1 MRLLMI
7 TRKVDQKDA
16 SPAGF
21 TYTWVKK
28 IGEKLEKL
36 YVITWQES
44 DRGDLPD
51 NIEIISL
58 SGSKWLKIFSIQ
70 GKLWK
75 ILSKVDGVFCHQNPE
90 YTILSAPLTK
100 LFRKKIVS
108 WHTHGTVNWKLKLV
122 NLLTDKILTAS
133 EKSCRLKNRKKI
145 EVTGHGIDIE
155 YFKPVILSVS
165 EGSLTNVRKYFRIR
179 ERSFGLRPQDDIFR
193 IVSVGRISPTK
204 DLETLIKA
212 ISVLKN
218 KGITDLEVQ
227 IIGGPVL
234 KIDKKYFKA
243 LKEINRKEKMEN
255 QIKFLGLISHN
266 QILPYLQNCDLFINL
281 SQTGSVD
288 KAILEAM
295 ACEVMVLTSN
305 EAFYSIIGS
314 SLIVKGNNPEHLA
327 EKIKWVMD
335 ISREKRKQI
344 GQYLRQEVVE
354 NHNLDNLVVKIINQ
368 FSLKSS

>member
-70 GKLWK
+70 VKLLK

-90 YTILSAPLTK
+90 YIILSAPLAK

-108 WHTHGTVNWKLKLV
+108 WHTHGSINWKLKLV
-122 NLLTDKILTAS
+122 NLLTCKILTAS

-145 EVTGHGIDIE
+145 EVVGHGIDIE
-155 YFKPVILSVS
+155 YFKNSA
-165 EGSLTNVRKYFRIR
+165 
-179 ERSFGLRPQDDIFR
+179 ERNDNKFR
-193 IVSVGRISPTK
+193 IVSIGRISPTK

-234 KIDKKYFKA
+234 KIDNKYFKA
-243 LKEINRKEKMEN
+243 LKEINKKEKLED
-255 QIKFLGLISHN
+255 QIKFLGLIPHK

-288 KAILEAM
+288 KAVLEAM
-295 ACEVMVLTSN
+295 ACERMILTSN
-305 EAFYSIIGS
+305 EAFHSIIGS
-314 SLIVKGNNPEHLA
+314 SLMVKGNNTENLTQ
-327 EKIKWVMD
+327 KIKWVMD

-368 FSLKSS
+368 YE

>member
-28 IGEKLEKL
+28 LGEKLEKL

-44 DRGDLPD
+44 DKGDLPD

-58 SGSKWLKIFSIQ
+58 FGNKWLKIFSIQ
-70 GKLWK
+70 VKLLK
-75 ILSKVDGVFCHQNPE
+75 VLSKVDGVFCHQNPE
-90 YTILSAPLTK
+90 YTILAVPLAK

-108 WHTHGTVNWKLKLV
+108 WHTHGTVNWKLKSV

-145 EVTGHGIDIE
+145 EVVGHGIDVN
-155 YFKPVILSVS
+155 YFKSS
-165 EGSLTNVRKYFRIR
+165 N
-179 ERSFGLRPQDDIFR
+179 ERNDNKFR

-234 KIDKKYFKA
+234 ENDQKYFEA
-243 LKEINRKEKMEN
+243 LKEINKMEN
-255 QIKFLGLISHN
+255 LENQIEFLGLIPHN

-281 SQTGSVD
+281 SKTGSVD
-288 KAILEAM
+288 KAVLEAM
-295 ACEVMVLTSN
+295 ACEIMILTSN
-305 EAFYSIIGS
+305 EAFHDIIGS
-314 SLIVKGNNPEHLA
+314 SLMVKGNNIEDLA
-327 EKIKWVMD
+327 QKIKWVMD
-335 ISREKRKQI
+335 IPREKRKQI
-344 GQYLRQEVVE
+344 GQFLRQEVIE

-368 FSLKSS
+368 YE

>member
-7 TRKVDQKDA
+7 TRKIDRKDT

-44 DRGDLPD
+44 DRGDLPN

-70 GKLWK
+70 IKLWK

-90 YTILSAPLTK
+90 YTILSAPLAK
-100 LFRKKIVS
+100 LFRKKIIN
-108 WHTHGTVNWKLKLV
+108 WHTHGTVSLRLKLV

-133 EKSCRLKNRKKI
+133 KKSCRLKNRKKI
-145 EVTGHGIDIE
+145 KVVGHGIDIDK
-155 YFKPVILSVS
+155 FRKILGNYDRDKFS
-165 EGSLTNVRKYFRIR
+165 I
-179 ERSFGLRPQDDIFR
+179 I
-193 IVSVGRISPTK
+193 SVGRISLTK
-204 DLETLIKA
+204 DYETLIKA
-212 ISVLKN
+212 VSDIKN
-218 KGITDLEVQ
+218 IRVE
-227 IIGGPVL
+227 IIGQPIL
-234 KIDKKYFKA
+234 KSDYKYFEK
-243 LKEINRKEKMEN
+243 LKRLIREKRY
-255 QIKFLGLISHN
+255 IKFLGPVPHN

-288 KAILEAM
+288 KAVLEAM
-295 ACEVMVLTSN
+295 ACERMILTSN
-305 EAFYSIIGS
+305 EAFNNIVGS
-314 SLIVKGNNPEHLA
+314 SLMVKRNNIEDLA
-327 EKIKWVMD
+327 EKIKWV
-335 ISREKRKQI
+335 INLPIEKRKQI
-344 GQYLRQEVVE
+344 GQYLRQEVAE

-368 FSLKSS
+368 YE

>member
-1 MRLLMI
+1 MKLLMI
-7 TRKVDQKDA
+7 TRKVDRKDA

-51 NIEIISL
+51 NIEIVSL
-58 SGSKWLKIFSIQ
+58 SGSKWLKIFFIQ
-70 GKLWK
+70 GKLLK

-90 YTILSAPLTK
+90 YTILSAPLAK
-100 LFRKKIVS
+100 LFRKKVVS

-145 EVTGHGIDIE
+145 EVVGHGIDIE
-155 YFKPVILSVS
+155 YFKSSI
-165 EGSLTNVRKYFRIR
+165 ERDDNNFRMI
-179 ERSFGLRPQDDIFR
+179 
-193 IVSVGRISPTK
+193 SVGRISPTK

-227 IIGGPVL
+227 IIGGSVL

-243 LKEINRKEKMEN
+243 LKEINRKEGLEN
-255 QIKFLGLISHN
+255 QIKFLGLIPHN

-288 KAILEAM
+288 KAVLEAM
-295 ACEVMVLTSN
+295 ACERMILTSN
-305 EAFYSIIGS
+305 EAFNNIVGS
-314 SLIVKGNNPEHLA
+314 SLMVKRNNIEDLA
-327 EKIKWVMD
+327 EKIKWV
-335 ISREKRKQI
+335 INLPIEKRKQI
-344 GQYLRQEVVE
+344 GQYLRQEVAE

-368 FSLKSS
+368 YE

>member
-7 TRKVDQKDA
+7 TRKIDRKDA

-44 DRGDLPD
+44 DRGDLPN

-70 GKLWK
+70 IKLWK
-75 ILSKVDGVFCHQNPE
+75 ILSKVDGIFCHQNPE
-90 YTILSAPLTK
+90 YTILSAPLVK
-100 LFRKKIVS
+100 LFRKRVVS
-108 WHTHGTVNWKLKLV
+108 WHTHGSVNWKLKLV

-133 EKSCRLKNRKKI
+133 ESSCRLKNRKKI
-145 EVTGHGIDIE
+145 EVVGHGIDIE
-155 YFKPVILSVS
+155 KFSKFPEEYK
-165 EGSLTNVRKYFRIR
+165 GKFRI
-179 ERSFGLRPQDDIFR
+179 I
-193 IVSVGRISPTK
+193 SVGRISPTK

-212 ISVLKN
+212 ISILKN

-227 IIGGPVL
+227 IIGGSVL
-234 KIDKKYFKA
+234 KIDEKYFKA
-243 LKEINRKEKMEN
+243 LKEINKKEKLEN
-255 QIKFLGLISHN
+255 QIKFLGLIPHN

-288 KAILEAM
+288 KAVLEAM

-305 EAFYSIIGS
+305 EAFHSIIGS
-314 SLIVKGNNPEHLA
+314 SLMVKGNNIKDLA
-327 EKIKWVMD
+327 QKIKWVMD
-335 ISREKRKQI
+335 LLKEKRKQV
-344 GQYLRQEVVE
+344 GEHLRQEVVK
-354 NHNLDNLVVKIINQ
+354 NHNLDNLVKKIINQ
-368 FSLKSS
+368 FK